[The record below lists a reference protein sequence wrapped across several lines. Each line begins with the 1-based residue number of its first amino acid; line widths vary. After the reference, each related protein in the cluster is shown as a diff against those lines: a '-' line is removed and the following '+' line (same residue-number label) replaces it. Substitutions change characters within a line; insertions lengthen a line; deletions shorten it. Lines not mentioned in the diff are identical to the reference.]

1 MAIKNIDNTE
11 NGTGVLNTKLPGM
24 DEAADIQ
31 EALRLYHYGSKT
43 VPANES
49 AITRPSMAGHITD
62 IKNDVEA
69 IKQKGTGSTYQS
81 AEPTTVYDGLIWVD
95 ADVVGTDTYY
105 FPAAK
110 YQTTAPTLGL
120 SEGLIWI
127 KKGTSPL
134 EMYVYDST
142 ASAFIKVGA

>member
-11 NGTGVLNTKLPGM
+11 NGTGVLNTKVPGM

-43 VPANES
+43 VPANEA
-49 AITRPSMAGHITD
+49 AITRPSIAGHITD
-62 IKNDVEA
+62 IKTDISA
-69 IKQKGTGSTYQS
+69 LQAKGVGSVYQS
-81 AEPTTVYDGLIWVD
+81 SEPSTIYDGMIWVD

-110 YQTTAPTLGL
+110 YQETAPTLGL
-120 SEGLIWI
+120 AEGMIWI
-127 KKGTSPL
+127 KKGTTPL